1 MGSVHPRPSEAG
13 LYLTLAMTNVLPLI
27 SPTRHQ
33 GGGMA
38 VRAPIQSPEPDATKV
53 LAQAAALHP
62 GDLQS
67 QIVFFLSNFRIGS
80 LRGRARP
87 VSFTTTQRYQE
98 CLSAFVNTLSELNV
112 RPKALTEFTVKNL
125 RMCIAH
131 WEREGLSSS
140 TLTNRYTV
148 IRRLFAWAGKTPVPL
163 LRDMLQDRDRAR
175 RTFVATEPKDW
186 ESSGVDFEAL
196 ASEVESTC
204 RYTAMQ
210 LRLERAFGLRSQ
222 EALSLRPAES
232 DQHGVLVVTRG
243 TKGGKGRVVPIRTQ
257 AQRDLLDRAKE
268 MANRRTG
275 LLQRYGLTPAQ
286 ARAHYYYVLRKH
298 GITRGDL
305 GVTPHGLRHGY
316 AHERYESESG
326 EMAPILTGG
335 APVRSDDERKA
346 RLAVSAEL
354 GHGREEIT
362 AAYVGAVRHQ
372 PAAQQRRLA
381 SLAKTLAEP
390 TLRASLEWMAADLK
404 AHGYE
409 VRLFVLGAD
418 AVGEPV
424 ARVQPMA
431 VGVQLLAPVGLQG
444 EGAQEPARVLP
455 AGDAYVRVQMLTQGP
470 LFMATKR
477 SVVFV
482 MLPPGGQGSERLEIL
497 F

>member
-53 LAQAAALHP
+53 LAQAAAQHP

-80 LRGRARP
+80 LRGRTRP

-148 IRRLFAWAGKTPVPL
+148 IRRLFAWAGKPPVPL

-175 RTFVATEPKDW
+175 RTFVATEPMDW
-186 ESSGVDFEAL
+186 ESAGVAIETL
-196 ASEVESTC
+196 AAEVAGTC
-204 RYTAMQ
+204 KYTSMQ
-210 LRLERAFGLRSQ
+210 LRLQRAFGLRSQ
-222 EALSLRPAES
+222 EALLIK
-232 DQHGVLVVTRG
+232 LVEADKGTMLLVTRG
-243 TKGGKGRVVPIRTQ
+243 TKGGKARTVPIRNQ
-257 AQRDLLDRAKE
+257 EQRNLLEEAKA

-275 LLQRYGLTPAQ
+275 LLQRYGLTTAQ

-298 GITRGDL
+298 GITRNAL

-316 AHERYESESG
+316 AHERYEDEAG
-326 EMAPILTGG
+326 TVAPILAGG
-335 APVRSDDERKA
+335 HALRGEEDRKA
-346 RLAVSAEL
+346 RLEVSAEL
-354 GHGREEIT
+354 GHCRAEIT
-362 AAYVGAVRHQ
+362 GAYVGAVRPQ

-431 VGVQLLAPVGLQG
+431 VGVQLLTPVGLQG

-477 SVVFV
+477 SVIFV